1 MGKIPNKSKL
11 VLISKFLGISGFLEF
26 WNPIYKKF
34 PGDTNIELEFCKLR
48 ISDKNRIVLI
58 PHMSKKAEKRPIP
71 GNFQTSRKFLE
82 VSRTNEILRF

>member
-34 PGDTNIELEFCKLR
+34 PGDTSVELDFCKFR
-48 ISDKNRIVLI
+48 FSDKNKTVLI
-58 PHMSKKAEKRPIP
+58 PQMSKLAEKRPIP